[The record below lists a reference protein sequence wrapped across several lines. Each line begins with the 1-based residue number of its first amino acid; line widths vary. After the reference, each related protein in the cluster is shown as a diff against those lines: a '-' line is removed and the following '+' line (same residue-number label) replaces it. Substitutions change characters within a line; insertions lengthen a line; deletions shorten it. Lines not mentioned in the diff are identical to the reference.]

1 MTRRSKY
8 GISKLAAAQR
18 LWRHMIISLPAYRK
32 DLRLVSVD
40 IYAYSRA
47 CLVGIATSVQWWQ
60 RAAWIRQSKS
70 GNADNR
76 KKPEKK
82 KIIMPRYSNFSLFF
96 FFFFI
101 TRDGNK
107 RNSYNVCVSWW
118 MYSFFSLFLSFARL
132 GKNYLFFSSSVQPFS
147 PSLNDEILL
156 IYHVCFPIFLY
167 LSPTPNP
174 TSS

>member
-82 KIIMPRYSNFSLFF
+82 KNNHAKVF
-96 FFFFI
+96 
-101 TRDGNK
+101 
-107 RNSYNVCVSWW
+107 
-118 MYSFFSLFLSFARL
+118 
-132 GKNYLFFSSSVQPFS
+132 
-147 PSLNDEILL
+147 
-156 IYHVCFPIFLY
+156 
-167 LSPTPNP
+167 
-174 TSS
+174 